1 MGNFSESF
9 LRKMSSVTVVVVVV
23 VRVTVLAV
31 CLGEKEG
38 KCEFKLVLMKSLGRL
53 TVCQ

>member
-9 LRKMSSVTVVVVVV
+9 LRKMSSVTVVVVVVV

-38 KCEFKLVLMKSLGRL
+38 KCEFKLVLMK
-53 TVCQ
+53 